1 MFQLKKWFGIVF
13 ALNNNKHINQN
24 AMKHIYLEKIE
35 LGVYYTYNN
44 KQKKVYDLKSI
55 KKDFKSLIK
64 KLTKY
69 D

>member
-1 MFQLKKWFGIVF
+1 
-13 ALNNNKHINQN
+13 
-24 AMKHIYLEKIE
+24 MKHIYLEKIE

-64 KLTKY
+64 KINKTRRTNRG
-69 D
+69 